1 MVLAAVLTVAASVLP
16 AGVSAAN
23 YFGVGVS
30 ATTCTYLNDNS
41 VYQRNKPMVI
51 WGQASNGAKLTAV
64 LKKGND
70 KVAEAST
77 TAKDGAWKMELEGQ
91 DGGYTA
97 YTLTINVNG
106 SKAFEFNNIVFGEVW
121 LSSGQSN
128 MQLSLRDTA
137 DGAEVLKNADD
148 EYLRIY
154 YEPVLPA
161 GTTYL
166 TTPASDVP
174 GAVWMTGKSGDSL
187 KTVSAISF
195 SFANKLRKELDMP
208 VAMID
213 TAVGSAWIET
223 WLSKELLAE
232 DQELLE
238 KVKSYG
244 VYTENPTEWNQLG
257 VLYNSKIAPLSGLN
271 IGGVIWYQGEGN
283 MSRSDIYGDELDL
296 LKKEWGKIFGY
307 DDDSMPF
314 VFAQLAPYGY
324 SQSIGKMCDS
334 MAEMQKNNSATTA
347 MVPIYDQSLEY
358 KGFTGRVPAVIH
370 PSYKKEIAERMAT
383 AALSIIKGGE
393 VATAPTVTDVSFNGD
408 TVTLTFDNVGE
419 GLTTLKNSTNVVG
432 FSLAGA
438 EGRWVAAT
446 GVITGK
452 NTVSVRSTMLRSP
465 ERVAYAYN
473 NYNVDGT
480 LCSSYAIP
488 ASPYSNYNLRTIG
501 DISYLNCDGEIFVV
515 SNFETTDT
523 EVGHGEYKNIWKGSD
538 DVKLTFDRENK
549 ADGVASLKV
558 EYKKGEN
565 EVGTVTRPNSLY
577 NVDMVPLRG
586 MTALT
591 ASFKNGDGREKE
603 IVLKITSFSNDASYS
618 SPVNLEADADFTTLV
633 FDLTSFFD
641 KDGNA
646 LENAS
651 SICNN
656 AMDISFV
663 IKDTQ
668 DGTVWLDSVFF
679 GPDAY
684 AKDSFSAT
692 ASFTESEEKDGG
704 LSVGAVIAIVAAVLV
719 VIILAVIFI
728 IVGKKRSAPA
738 DQTPEI
744 TAAAEAEAESDD
756 DASVDD
762 K

>member
-1 MVLAAVLTVAASVLP
+1 LALAAALTVVAAVLP

-23 YFGVGVS
+23 YFGTGVS
-30 ATTCTYLNDNS
+30 ATTCTYLSDNS
-41 VYQRNKPMVI
+41 VYQRNKPMAI
-51 WGQASNGAKLTAV
+51 WGTASNGAKLTAI
-64 LKKGND
+64 LKKDNA
-70 KVAEAST
+70 KVAEASA
-77 TAKDGAWKMELEGQ
+77 TAKNGKWKMELEGQ

-106 SKAFEFNNIVFGEVW
+106 SKAFEFKNIVFGEVW

-128 MQLSLRDTA
+128 MQLSLGDTA
-137 DGAEVLKNADD
+137 DGAEVLKNSDD

-161 GTTYL
+161 GTVYP

-174 GAVWMTGKSGDSL
+174 GAVWMTGKSGYSL
-187 KTVSAISF
+187 KKVSAISF
-195 SFANKLRKELDMP
+195 SFANKLRKELDVP
-208 VAMID
+208 VAVID

-283 MSRSDIYGDELDL
+283 ISRSDIYGDELDL

-383 AALSIIKGGE
+383 SALSIIRGGE
-393 VATAPTVTDVSFNGD
+393 VATAPTVADVRFNGD

-419 GLTTLKNSTNVVG
+419 GLTTLKNSINVVG
-432 FSLAGA
+432 FSLAG
-438 EGRWVAAT
+438 EDGRWVAAT

-452 NTVSVRSTMLRSP
+452 NTVSVRSTMMRSP
-465 ERVAYAYN
+465 KRVAYAYN

-480 LCSSYAIP
+480 LCSSYGIP

-515 SNFETTDT
+515 SNFETSDT
-523 EVGHGEYKNIWKGSD
+523 EVGHGEYKNIWKGTD
-538 DVKLTFDRENK
+538 NVKLIFDKENK
-549 ADGVASLKV
+549 ADGVASLRV
-558 EYKKGEN
+558 EYEKGEN
-565 EVGTVTRPNSLY
+565 EVGTLTRPNSLH

-591 ASFKNGDGREKE
+591 ASFKNGDDREKK
-603 IVLKITSFSNDASYS
+603 IVLKITSFSNDVSYS
-618 SPVNLEADADFTTLV
+618 SPLKLEANADFTTLV
-633 FDLTSFFD
+633 FDLTSLFD

-646 LENAS
+646 LENTS

-656 AMDISFV
+656 AMDIGFV
-663 IKDTQ
+663 IKDSQ

-692 ASFTESEEKDGG
+692 ASFTEDKANGQKDGG
-704 LSVGAVIAIVAAVLV
+704 HSIGTVIAIVAAVLV
-719 VIILAVIFI
+719 VIILAVAFI
-728 IVGKKRSAPA
+728 IIGKKKPA
-738 DQTPEI
+738 AQTPEI
-744 TAAAEAEAESDD
+744 TAAVETEADA
-756 DASVDD
+756 DASADD